1 VMRSPLRLKL
11 LLLPRQ
17 RLRLSRLGRTSRF

>member
-1 VMRSPLRLKL
+1 VMRSLLRLKL

-17 RLRLSRLGRTSRF
+17 RPRLNRLGRTSRF